1 MGDDLDADESIGH
14 DRLLANIGNKY
25 VYRFVDLWGKLP
37 KYAGTLPFFTY
48 PYMLFFPSFSYIY
61 FLLLSS
67 LAFFCFLFFAVLCAP
82 DPPILRDRSIFPGG
96 RVFN

>member
-67 LAFFCFLFFAVLCAP
+67 LAFFLFFVFCGALCA
-82 DPPILRDRSIFPGG
+82 RSPNFARQEYFSWREG
-96 RVFN
+96 F